1 MNLIHTAQAH
11 KMLVLS
17 LVGVVILVW
26 AWLKLCQKL
35 RTLLTSMQN
44 FVKLYFAKVELHTFN
59 GNYLKFNIIFM
70 EYYAK

>member
-1 MNLIHTAQAH
+1 MNLHTAQAH

-26 AWLKLCQKL
+26 AWLKFYQKL

-44 FVKLYFAKVELHTFN
+44 FVKLYFAKVELHTST
-59 GNYLKFNIIFM
+59 
-70 EYYAK
+70 